1 MIQRRTFSKLKSIVA
16 LVVVFLL
23 VLATNLM
30 DKQHFEVVERALTTV
45 YEDRLLVKD
54 YLFKISRQ
62 LQKKQEALHLAEL
75 AEIQQTNNLSNTA
88 IDSLIGKFA
97 STAMVAHEESYFER
111 LKRELAVLEKYES
124 ELLVSDNQG
133 VSSEYIRQLDEQHL
147 EVNEIL
153 DVLFEIQINE
163 GKRQID
169 YSNQAIDRSN
179 LMTKLE
185 IGALIAIGLVI
196 QIILLYRSK

>member
-1 MIQRRTFSKLKSIVA
+1 MTQNRSFSKLKSITA
-16 LVVVFLL
+16 LIVVFLL

-30 DKQHFEVVERALTTV
+30 DKRHFEVVERALTTV

-62 LQKKQEALHLAEL
+62 LQKKQEVLHLAEL

-88 IDSLIGKFA
+88 IDSLIGRFA
-97 STAMVAHEESYFER
+97 ATAMVAHEESYFER

-124 ELLVSDNQG
+124 ELLVGDIQG
-133 VSSEYIRQLDEQHL
+133 VSSEYIRQLDQQHL

-153 DVLFEIQINE
+153 DVLFEIQIKE

-179 LMTKLE
+179 LITKLE

-196 QIILLYRSK
+196 QFIVLYRSK

>member
-153 DVLFEIQINE
+153 DVLFEIQIKE

>member
-1 MIQRRTFSKLKSIVA
+1 
-16 LVVVFLL
+16 
-23 VLATNLM
+23 M
-30 DKQHFEVVERALTTV
+30 DKRHFEVVERALTTV

-62 LQKKQEALHLAEL
+62 LQKKQEVLHLAEL

-88 IDSLIGKFA
+88 IDSLIGRFA
-97 STAMVAHEESYFER
+97 ATAMVAHEESYFER

-124 ELLVSDNQG
+124 ELLVGDIQG
-133 VSSEYIRQLDEQHL
+133 VSSEYIRQLDQQHL

-153 DVLFEIQINE
+153 DVLFEIQIKE

-179 LMTKLE
+179 LITKLE

-196 QIILLYRSK
+196 QFIVLYRSK

>member
-16 LVVVFLL
+16 LIVVFLL

-75 AEIQQTNNLSNTA
+75 GEIQQNNNLSNTA

-153 DVLFEIQINE
+153 DVLFEIQIKE

>member
-62 LQKKQEALHLAEL
+62 LQKKQEALHLAEFT
-75 AEIQQTNNLSNTA
+75 EIQQTTNQSNTA

-97 STAMVAHEESYFER
+97 LTAMVAHEQSYFER

-124 ELLVSDNQG
+124 ELPMSDNQG

-153 DVLFEIQINE
+153 DVLFEIQIKE

>member
-1 MIQRRTFSKLKSIVA
+1 MTQGRTFSKLKSIVA

-75 AEIQQTNNLSNTA
+75 VEIQQTNNLSNTA

-97 STAMVAHEESYFER
+97 ATAMVAQEESYFQR
-111 LKRELAVLEKYES
+111 LKRGLAVLKKYES
-124 ELLVSDNQG
+124 ELLVNDNQG
-133 VSSEYIRQLDEQHL
+133 LSSEYIRQLDEQHL
-147 EVNEIL
+147 EINEIL
-153 DVLFEIQINE
+153 DVLFEIQIKE

-196 QIILLYRSK
+196 QFLILYKQK

>member
-1 MIQRRTFSKLKSIVA
+1 MTQNRSFSKLKSITA
-16 LVVVFLL
+16 LIVVFLL

-30 DKQHFEVVERALTTV
+30 DKRHFEVVERALTTV

-62 LQKKQEALHLAEL
+62 LQKKQEALHLAEVVD
-75 AEIQQTNNLSNTA
+75 IQKTNAGSNMV
-88 IDSLIGKFA
+88 IDSLMRRFA
-97 STAMVAHEESYFER
+97 ATAMVSHEESQFER
-111 LKRELAVLEKYES
+111 LKRELTILERREGEMFVDGMEGIS
-124 ELLVSDNQG
+124 LAQ
-133 VSSEYIRQLDEQHL
+133 IRQLDEQHFKIS
-147 EVNEIL
+147 EIL
-153 DVLFEIQINE
+153 DRLFEIQIRE

-196 QIILLYRSK
+196 QIIVLYRSK